1 MINKALIFI
10 SRSLFTTI
18 VILTSFYCLLNYPS
32 FTYQQ
37 LIKLLIITWIPIFAT
52 YQPYFYL
59 LASILLICSLR
70 EQLKTSKAKKLTLAF
85 LFLNTSFSLYL
96 IFKPLLITLENN
108 IDSLFWS
115 FITLIPLFI
124 LILIDYINYY
134 SNIDWSKKTNDQ
146 KDSKIFIALV
156 KTAFFVSLLYFVI
169 FQLRQVD
176 FQLNFN
182 GMLFI
187 LAWSIAAHLVL
198 FMAIFLTI
206 NLLRA
211 IAKLTVYDAKLEFW
225 LLNILAIVFLAGVF
239 NNIIF
244 SAIAFTGYL
253 SNFFAII
260 FASVILGFLKII
272 QIIFLANLSEKEISK
287 TKQIIFLTLLAII
300 TYLLTIKFTTLDWNF
315 LLQKL
320 IAIVIWCLSFIC
332 FYLTKAKTRK
342 MFLTICFAL
351 VCLTFYKLI
360 VIAEK
365 SITWQNENLTATQ
378 LLDKYIGYDISCR
391 ILRETLTPTIADNSF
406 YKFLQES
413 SNLGQA
419 VKINPQEIKL
429 VENFAADLDNLEE
442 KPNIFIFT
450 IDSLRQDYIGTYNK
464 SVTFTPEIDAFASES
479 IVLENAFTRYGA
491 TGLSEP
497 SIWAGGMLIH
507 KQYVTPFYPMNSL
520 QKLLEKENYQSFISI
535 DSILETIVK
544 PSKDI
549 TVLDKGIST
558 QDLNLCVSLNELKEK
573 LTNNKNKKQPIFS
586 YTQPQ
591 NLHISVINRE
601 NKSVLDKQN
610 YQGFYA
616 PYASRV
622 KKVDTCF
629 GDFIKFLKQEG
640 LFENSIIIF
649 TSDHGDSLGEENR
662 FGHAYTI
669 FPEILRIPLIIH
681 LPEKLKNNVVWNTKN
696 IAFSADITP
705 SLYYLLGHKP
715 IINSNIFGRPLFTS
729 TLEEQKSYLKDNY
742 LVASSY
748 GAVYGILSS
757 NGNTLYIA
765 DSVNFQDY
773 FYDLTLDPK
782 ATTNLVNS
790 VIKTENE
797 KLIRRHIEEI
807 NNFYQ
812 FTPNK

>member
-70 EQLKTSKAKKLTLAF
+70 EQLKTSKTKKLTLAF

-124 LILIDYINYY
+124 LIFIDYISYY

-211 IAKLTVYDAKLEFW
+211 IARLTIYDAKLEFW

-351 VCLTFYKLI
+351 VCLTFYKLV

-378 LLDKYIGYDISCR
+378 LVDKYIGYDISCR
-391 ILRETLTPTIADNSF
+391 ILREIFTPKVPDNSF

-419 VKINPQEIKL
+419 VKINPQEINL
-429 VENFAADLDNLEE
+429 VENFANNLEE

-464 SVTFTPEIDAFASES
+464 SVTFTPEIDTFASES

-544 PSKDI
+544 PSENI
-549 TVLDKGIST
+549 IALDKGVST
-558 QDLNLCVSLNELKEK
+558 QDLNLCVSLNELKAK
-573 LTNNKNKKQPIFS
+573 LVNQTNKKQPIFS

-601 NKSVLDKQN
+601 NKSVLEKGN

-681 LPEKLKNNVVWNTKN
+681 LPERLKNKVVWDSKN

-729 TLEEQKSYLKDNY
+729 TLEEQKAYLKDNY

-748 GAVYGILSS
+748 GAVYGILSN

-765 DSVNFQDY
+765 DSINFRDY
-773 FYDLTLDPK
+773 FYDLTLDPR

-790 VIKTENE
+790 VTKTENE

>member
-1 MINKALIFI
+1 M
-10 SRSLFTTI
+10 
-18 VILTSFYCLLNYPS
+18 
-32 FTYQQ
+32 
-37 LIKLLIITWIPIFAT
+37 
-52 YQPYFYL
+52 
-59 LASILLICSLR
+59 LICSLR
-70 EQLKTSKAKKLTLAF
+70 EQLKTSKTKKLTLAF

-124 LILIDYINYY
+124 LIFIDYISYY
-134 SNIDWSKKTNDQ
+134 SNIDWSKKINDQ

-211 IAKLTVYDAKLEFW
+211 IARLTIYDAKLEFW

-351 VCLTFYKLI
+351 VCLTFYKLV

-378 LLDKYIGYDISCR
+378 LVDKYIGYDISCR
-391 ILRETLTPTIADNSF
+391 ILREIFTPKVPDNSF

-419 VKINPQEIKL
+419 VKINPQEINL
-429 VENFAADLDNLEE
+429 VENFANNLEE

-464 SVTFTPEIDAFASES
+464 SVTFTPEIDTFASES

-544 PSKDI
+544 PSENI
-549 TVLDKGIST
+549 IALDKGVST
-558 QDLNLCVSLNELKEK
+558 QDLNLCVSLNELKAK
-573 LTNNKNKKQPIFS
+573 LVNQTNKKQPIFS

-616 PYASRV
+616 PYA
-622 KKVDTCF
+622 
-629 GDFIKFLKQEG
+629 
-640 LFENSIIIF
+640 
-649 TSDHGDSLGEENR
+649 
-662 FGHAYTI
+662 
-669 FPEILRIPLIIH
+669 
-681 LPEKLKNNVVWNTKN
+681 
-696 IAFSADITP
+696 
-705 SLYYLLGHKP
+705 
-715 IINSNIFGRPLFTS
+715 
-729 TLEEQKSYLKDNY
+729 
-742 LVASSY
+742 
-748 GAVYGILSS
+748 
-757 NGNTLYIA
+757 
-765 DSVNFQDY
+765 
-773 FYDLTLDPK
+773 
-782 ATTNLVNS
+782 
-790 VIKTENE
+790 
-797 KLIRRHIEEI
+797 
-807 NNFYQ
+807 
-812 FTPNK
+812 

>member
-1 MINKALIFI
+1 MINKLLIFI
-10 SRSLFTTI
+10 SRSVFTTI

-37 LIKLLIITWIPIFAT
+37 LIKLLIITWIPIFAA

-59 LASILLICSLR
+59 LASILLMCSLR
-70 EQLKTSKAKKLTLAF
+70 EQLKAEKTKKLTLGF

-124 LILIDYINYY
+124 LILIDYISYY
-134 SNIDWSKKTNDQ
+134 SNIDWSNKINDQ
-146 KDSKIFIALV
+146 EDSKIFIALV
-156 KTAFFVSLLYFVI
+156 KTAFFVSLLYFAI
-169 FQLRQVD
+169 FQIRQNTLD
-176 FQLNFN
+176 FQINFSETF
-182 GMLFI
+182 FI
-187 LAWSIAAHLVL
+187 LAWSIPTHLVF
-198 FMAIFLTI
+198 FMAIFLII

-211 IAKLTVYDAKLEFW
+211 IARLTVYDTQLEFW
-225 LLNILAIVFLAGVF
+225 LLNISAVTFLALVF

-244 SAIAFTGYL
+244 SRIAFTGYL
-253 SNFFAII
+253 ANFFAII
-260 FASVILGFLKII
+260 FASVLISFLKII
-272 QIIFLANLSEKEISK
+272 QIIFLADLLKKEISK
-287 TKQIIFLTLLAII
+287 TKQIIFLILIAII
-300 TYLLTIKFTTLDWNF
+300 TYLLTLKFTTLDWNF

-320 IAIVIWCLSFIC
+320 IAIVIWFLSFIC

-342 MFLTICFAL
+342 VFLTICFAL
-351 VCLTFYKLI
+351 ICLTFYKLI
-360 VIAEK
+360 VVAEK
-365 SITWQNENLTATQ
+365 SITWQNQNLTATQ
-378 LLDKYIGYDISCR
+378 LLDKYIGYDVSSR
-391 ILRETLTPTIADNSF
+391 ILRETFTPQFEDDSF
-406 YKFLQES
+406 YKFLQEN

-419 VKINPQEIKL
+419 IKINPQEIKL
-429 VENFAADLDNLEE
+429 VENFANNLEE

-450 IDSLRQDYIGTYNK
+450 IDSLRQDYIGAYNK
-464 SVTFTPEIDAFASES
+464 SVTFTPEIDAFARES
-479 IVLENAFTRYGA
+479 IVLEKAFTRYGA

-497 SIWAGGMLIH
+497 SIWVGGMLIH

-544 PSKDI
+544 PSENI
-549 TVLDKGIST
+549 TILDKGIST

-573 LTNNKNKKQPIFS
+573 LANQTNKEQPIFC

-601 NKSVLDKQN
+601 NKSVLEKGN

-622 KKVDTCF
+622 RKVDGCF

-681 LPEKLKNNVVWNTKN
+681 LPEKLKNNVVWDNKN

-715 IINSNIFGRPLFTS
+715 IINNNMFGRPLFTS

-748 GAVYGILSS
+748 GAVYGILSN
-757 NGNTLYIA
+757 NGNSLYIA

-782 ATTNLVNS
+782 KATNLVNS
-790 VIKTENE
+790 VIKRENE

-807 NNFYQ
+807 NQFYQ
-812 FTPNK
+812 FIPNK

>member
-70 EQLKTSKAKKLTLAF
+70 EQLKTSKTKKLTLAF

-124 LILIDYINYY
+124 LIFIDYISYY
-134 SNIDWSKKTNDQ
+134 SNIDWSKKINDQ

-211 IAKLTVYDAKLEFW
+211 IAKLTVYDTKLEFW

-351 VCLTFYKLI
+351 VCLTFYKLV

-365 SITWQNENLTATQ
+365 SITWKNENLTATQ
-378 LLDKYIGYDISCR
+378 LVDKYIGYDISSR
-391 ILRETLTPTIADNSF
+391 ILREIFTPKVPDNSF

-419 VKINPQEIKL
+419 VKINPQEINL
-429 VENFAADLDNLEE
+429 VENFANNLEE

-464 SVTFTPEIDAFASES
+464 SVTFTPEIDTFASES

-544 PSKDI
+544 PSENI
-549 TVLDKGIST
+549 IALDKGVST
-558 QDLNLCVSLNELKEK
+558 QDLNLCVSLNELKAK
-573 LTNNKNKKQPIFS
+573 LVNQTNKKQPIFS

-681 LPEKLKNNVVWNTKN
+681 LPERLKNKVVWDSKK

-729 TLEEQKSYLKDNY
+729 TLEEQKAYLKDNY

-748 GAVYGILSS
+748 GAVYGILSN

-765 DSVNFQDY
+765 DSINFRDY
-773 FYDLTLDPK
+773 FYDLTLDPR

-790 VIKTENE
+790 VTKTENE

>member
-1 MINKALIFI
+1 M
-10 SRSLFTTI
+10 
-18 VILTSFYCLLNYPS
+18 
-32 FTYQQ
+32 
-37 LIKLLIITWIPIFAT
+37 
-52 YQPYFYL
+52 
-59 LASILLICSLR
+59 LICSLR
-70 EQLKTSKAKKLTLAF
+70 EQLKTSKTKKLTLAF

-124 LILIDYINYY
+124 LIFIDYISYY
-134 SNIDWSKKTNDQ
+134 SNIDWSKKINDQ

-211 IAKLTVYDAKLEFW
+211 IAKLTVYDTKLEFW

-260 FASVILGFLKII
+260 FASVILGFLMII

-351 VCLTFYKLI
+351 VCLTFYKLV

-365 SITWQNENLTATQ
+365 SITWKNENLTATQ
-378 LLDKYIGYDISCR
+378 LVDKYIGYDISSR
-391 ILRETLTPTIADNSF
+391 ILREIFTPKVPDNSF

-419 VKINPQEIKL
+419 VKINPQEINL
-429 VENFAADLDNLEE
+429 VENFANNLEE

-464 SVTFTPEIDAFASES
+464 SVTFTPEIDTFASES

-544 PSKDI
+544 PSENI
-549 TVLDKGIST
+549 IALDKGVST
-558 QDLNLCVSLNELKEK
+558 QDLNLCVSLNELKAK
-573 LTNNKNKKQPIFS
+573 LVNQTNKKQPIFS

-681 LPEKLKNNVVWNTKN
+681 LPERLKNKVVWDSKK

-729 TLEEQKSYLKDNY
+729 TLEEQKAYLKDNY

-748 GAVYGILSS
+748 GAVYGILSN

-765 DSVNFQDY
+765 DSINFRDY
-773 FYDLTLDPK
+773 FYDLTLDPR

-790 VIKTENE
+790 VTKTENE

>member
-70 EQLKTSKAKKLTLAF
+70 EQLKTSKTKKLTLAF

-124 LILIDYINYY
+124 LIFIDYISYY

-211 IAKLTVYDAKLEFW
+211 IAKLTVYDTKLEFW

-253 SNFFAII
+253 SSFFAII

-351 VCLTFYKLI
+351 VCLTFYKLV

-378 LLDKYIGYDISCR
+378 LVDKYIGYDISCR
-391 ILRETLTPTIADNSF
+391 ILREIFTPKVPDNSF

-419 VKINPQEIKL
+419 VKINPQEINL
-429 VENFAADLDNLEE
+429 VENFANNLEE

-464 SVTFTPEIDAFASES
+464 SVTFTPEIDTFASES

-544 PSKDI
+544 PSENI
-549 TVLDKGIST
+549 IALDKGVST
-558 QDLNLCVSLNELKEK
+558 QDLNLCVSLNELKAK
-573 LTNNKNKKQPIFS
+573 LVNQTNKKQPIFS

-601 NKSVLDKQN
+601 NKSVLEKGN

-622 KKVDTCF
+622 KKIDACF

-681 LPEKLKNNVVWNTKN
+681 LPERLKNKVVWDSKN

-729 TLEEQKSYLKDNY
+729 TLEEQKAYLKDNY

-748 GAVYGILSS
+748 GAVYGILSN

-765 DSVNFQDY
+765 DSINFRDY
-773 FYDLTLDPK
+773 FYDLTLDPR

-790 VIKTENE
+790 VTKTENE

>member
-1 MINKALIFI
+1 MISKLLIFF
-10 SRSLFTTI
+10 SRSVFTTI
-18 VILTSFYCLLNYPS
+18 IILTSFYCLLNYPS

-37 LIKLLIITWIPIFAT
+37 LIKLLIITWIPIFAA

-70 EQLKTSKAKKLTLAF
+70 EQLKAEKTKKLTLGF

-96 IFKPLLITLENN
+96 IFNPLLITLENN

-124 LILIDYINYY
+124 LILIDYISYY
-134 SNIDWSKKTNDQ
+134 SNINWTKKINDQ
-146 KDSKIFIALV
+146 EDSKIFIALV

-169 FQLRQVD
+169 FQVRQSKFD
-176 FQLNFN
+176 FQLTISEL
-182 GMLFI
+182 LFI
-187 LAWSIAAHLVL
+187 LAWSITAHLVF
-198 FMAIFLTI
+198 FMAIFLLI

-211 IAKLTVYDAKLEFW
+211 IARLTRYNNKLEFW
-225 LLNILAIVFLAGVF
+225 LLNILAIVFLALIF
-239 NNIIF
+239 NSIIF

-253 SNFFAII
+253 ANFFAII
-260 FASVILGFLKII
+260 FASVLVGFLKII

-287 TKQIIFLTLLAII
+287 TRQIIFLILIAII

-320 IAIVIWCLSFIC
+320 IAIIIWFLGFIC
-332 FYLTKAKTRK
+332 FYLTKAKPRK
-342 MFLTICFAL
+342 IFLTICFAL

-360 VIAEK
+360 VVAEK
-365 SITWQNENLTATQ
+365 SITWQNQTLTATQ
-378 LLDKYIGYDISCR
+378 LLDKYVSYDVSCR
-391 ILRETLTPTIADNSF
+391 ILREAFTPQFADSSF

-429 VENFAADLDNLEE
+429 VENFANNLEE

-464 SVTFTPEIDAFASES
+464 SVTFTPEIDAFARES

-497 SIWAGGMLIH
+497 SIWVGGMLIH

-544 PSKDI
+544 PSENI
-549 TVLDKGIST
+549 TILDKGIST
-558 QDLNLCVSLNELKEK
+558 QDLNLCVSLNELKGK
-573 LTNNKNKKQPIFS
+573 LANNTNKEQPIFC

-601 NKSVLDKQN
+601 NKFVLDKGN

-649 TSDHGDSLGEENR
+649 TSDHGDSLGEQNR

-681 LPEKLKNNVVWNTKN
+681 LPEKLKNNLIWDNKN

-715 IINSNIFGRPLFTS
+715 TVNSNIFGRPLFMS
-729 TLEEQKSYLKDNY
+729 TLEEQKSYIKDNY

-757 NGNTLYIA
+757 NGNSLYIA

-790 VIKTENE
+790 VIKAENE

-807 NNFYQ
+807 NKFYQ